1 MKMEVTL
8 ESWWDL
14 SSNEDEVNDCYQ
26 TIAESSDSD
35 QTKRLGSF
43 SDSEYECG
51 SNTVLENSSNK
62 ALYVTKDSSPGSKTS
77 VGPCLK
83 MFVYQDV
90 LQVVFR
96 QNYNALVSV
105 CFQIFRW
112 NF

>member
-1 MKMEVTL
+1 M
-8 ESWWDL
+8 

-26 TIAESSDSD
+26 TIAESSGSD

-43 SDSEYECG
+43 SDSEYEYG

-62 ALYVTKDSSPGSKTS
+62 ALYVTKDSSPGSKIS

-105 CFQIFRW
+105 CFQIFR
-112 NF
+112 